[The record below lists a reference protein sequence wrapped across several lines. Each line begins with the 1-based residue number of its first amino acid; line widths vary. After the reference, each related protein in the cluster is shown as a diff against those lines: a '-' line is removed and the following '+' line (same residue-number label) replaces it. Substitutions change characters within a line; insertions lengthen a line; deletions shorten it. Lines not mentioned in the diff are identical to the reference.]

1 MQPIKAL
8 KLKIYQ
14 PSAHY
19 RVPFSY
25 QRRFTYPIPPFS
37 TVKGLLCNL
46 LGITDQNYGDFVEG
60 LHIAVLGRYESLTKE
75 YTWFRNLSKKSHI
88 DRFHTVSNRII
99 DGTPQHIGGQM
110 PVVVDVLNEVHLM
123 FYVYH
128 ADKIWFEK
136 IHSACL
142 SPQNRTS
149 VLHLGRAED
158 WIVFEEEPKNVEL
171 MPDFCLT
178 LKYFTWLPEK
188 EFLLLPSNQEIQSYE
203 TLFNRLNANVFR
215 LPLHYEKLD
224 GQRVFTDYLTVKLFE
239 GGYLGEGCK
248 FWYDSMDNL
257 PIFLTRIKKNENSG
271 KE

>member
-60 LHIAVLGRYESLTKE
+60 LHIAVLGRYESLTRE

-99 DGTPQHIGGQM
+99 EAPRNTLVGR
-110 PVVVDVLNEVHLM
+110 
-123 FYVYH
+123 
-128 ADKIWFEK
+128 
-136 IHSACL
+136 CL
-142 SPQNRTS
+142 
-149 VLHLGRAED
+149 
-158 WIVFEEEPKNVEL
+158 
-171 MPDFCLT
+171 
-178 LKYFTWLPEK
+178 
-188 EFLLLPSNQEIQSYE
+188 
-203 TLFNRLNANVFR
+203 
-215 LPLHYEKLD
+215 
-224 GQRVFTDYLTVKLFE
+224 
-239 GGYLGEGCK
+239 
-248 FWYDSMDNL
+248 
-257 PIFLTRIKKNENSG
+257 
-271 KE
+271 